1 MAALA
6 DRTGTAA
13 DTGTAAGRGRLR
25 GGPGRLLVLLYLV
38 FTVGAASRSV
48 YQLATRFEEAPTAY
62 LLSAAA
68 AGVYAFITGTLIRGG
83 ERARRIALGA
93 CAVELAGVLVVG
105 TWTLLDPGAFPDSTV
120 WSGYGMGY
128 LFIPLV
134 LPVTGLLWLR
144 RDPARPAD
152 RPAARPAA
160 GPG

>member
-1 MAALA
+1 VYA
-6 DRTGTAA
+6 
-13 DTGTAAGRGRLR
+13 
-25 GGPGRLLVLLYLV
+25 V

-48 YQLATRFEEAPTAY
+48 YQLSTRFDEAPLAY

-68 AGVYAFITGTLIRGG
+68 ALVYAFITLTLFRGG

-93 CAVELAGVLVVG
+93 CAAELAGVLVVG
-105 TWTLLDPGAFPDSTV
+105 TWTVLDPDAFPDSTV

-144 RDPARPAD
+144 ARPVTGE
-152 RPAARPAA
+152 RH
-160 GPG
+160 GPPRD